1 MTRTIRYAALTAI
14 LATTPFIPAAN
25 AFGRTPSNPTTGTIV
40 AVDRAARTV
49 VVLDRE
55 TKQTVRIEIPKG
67 AQVAISEMKSK
78 GTAVEFEQV
87 LVGMTYRG
95 TRK

>member
-14 LATTPFIPAAN
+14 LAATTLVPSAN
-25 AFGRTPSNPTTGTIV
+25 AFGRTASRPTTGTIV
-40 AVDRAARTV
+40 AVDRDARTV

-55 TKQTVRIEIPKG
+55 TKQTVRVEIPKG
-67 AQVAISEMKSK
+67 AQVAISEMKSR

-95 TRK
+95 IR

>member
-1 MTRTIRYAALTAI
+1 MTRTIRYAVLTAI
-14 LATTPFIPAAN
+14 LTATTLIPAAN
-25 AFGRTPSNPTTGTIV
+25 AFGRATSNPTTGTIV
-40 AVDRAARTV
+40 AVDRDARTV
-49 VVLDRE
+49 VVLDRG

-95 TRK
+95 IR

>member
-14 LATTPFIPAAN
+14 LAATTMVPAAN
-25 AFGRTPSNPTTGTIV
+25 AFGRTSSTPTSGTIV
-40 AVDRAARTV
+40 AVDRDARAV

-78 GTAVEFEQV
+78 GTAVEFGQV

-95 TRK
+95 IR